1 MEMRL
6 ISKTACFILFLLLTV
21 LLNVKGRS
29 LAHSSVESLVSDGIN
44 NVQENQSSILLLK
57 GMDSSS
63 EEKCEQLYGFL
74 PCSSNI
80 FGHLFLIAVY
90 EYMLFHG
97 EGYLASGGKK
107 IFRILGPGVFGAS
120 AFQVLGALPE
130 SLILLA
136 SGLLNTREAAQESV
150 STGVGLLAGTSILL
164 LTILWG
170 TCVIVGS
177 IQSSSSISE
186 PTISNTSRSR
196 LLSWFTEFGVTTDL
210 ATSYTARIMGL
221 SVIPFLILQIPKVFN
236 SNSGEH
242 LTILISLVVSVA
254 SLLIYFFYQI
264 FEPWI
269 QKRRLE
275 YVKYNEGLL
284 RILQLLQEHAL
295 GIILTGDGAPN
306 INAIQRLFEEIDKDG
321 DDCISPSEVRNL
333 LLNIKSTE
341 MNINKDSASEELI
354 KVLDLND
361 DKKITKEEFVHTF
374 TKWLEE
380 TKYAMEKRY
389 FTMNSLKMIDQVF
402 HPFIESRR
410 KEREM
415 KRNLMSEIVS
425 HLQNVAL
432 GNLIKEDGTPDSPTI
447 RRLFEEID
455 RDADNCISK
464 DELKELMK
472 KIEIGKIS
480 WDVDEAAEKIM
491 QALDTSGD
499 QMIDEKEF
507 AEGIVRWLINTSGNV
522 TPVSTRSQDDNNRR
536 TPWEEVDKL
545 LKDEKTNAVDKSSWA
560 WFKAIMSMVLGAAI
574 LSVLAEP
581 LTQSVQNFS
590 EDAGIPSFFVSFV
603 LAPLATNARAATS
616 AITTA
621 CRKKSITTSLTFS
634 EIYGG
639 VFMNNVL
646 GCSVLLFL
654 VYARGLTWEFSAEV
668 LVVLITCAI
677 MCLAVSF
684 RSDFPLWTSVM
695 AFLLYPFSLFLVY
708 VFKDVLHHV

>member
-6 ISKTACFILFLLLTV
+6 ISRTVCFILFLLLTV

-29 LAHSSVESLVSDGIN
+29 LAHSSVELLVSDGIN

-97 EGYLASGGKK
+97 ECYLASGGEK

-136 SGLLNTREAAQESV
+136 SGLLNTREVAQESV

-164 LTILWG
+164 LTLLWG
-170 TCVIVGS
+170 TCVIAGS
-177 IQSSSSISE
+177 IQSSK
-186 PTISNTSRSR
+186 PTIYNTSSSR
-196 LLSWFTEFGVTTDL
+196 LLSWLTEFGVTTDL
-210 ATSYTARIMGL
+210 ETSYTARIMGL
-221 SVIPFLILQIPKVFN
+221 SVIPFLILQVPKIFN

-242 LTILISLVVSVA
+242 LTILTSLVVSVV

-275 YVKYNEGLL
+275 YVKYDEALL
-284 RILQLLQEHAL
+284 RILQLVQERAL
-295 GIILTGDGAPN
+295 GRILTGEGAPN

-321 DDCISPSEVRNL
+321 DDYISPSEVRQL
-333 LLNIKSTE
+333 LLDIKSTG

-361 DKKITKEEFVHTF
+361 DKKITKEEFVYTF

-380 TKYAMEKRY
+380 TKYAMDRRY
-389 FTMNSLKMIDQVF
+389 FTINSLKRFYQVF
-402 HPFIESRR
+402 HPFVESTR
-410 KEREM
+410 EHEM
-415 KRNLMSEIVS
+415 KRNLITEIVS
-425 HLQNVAL
+425 HLQSVAL
-432 GNLIKEDGTPDSPTI
+432 GNLIKEDGTPDLLAI

-455 RDADNCISK
+455 RDEDNCISK

-491 QALDTSGD
+491 EALDTSGD

-507 AEGIVRWLINTSGNV
+507 TEGIVRWPINTSENV
-522 TPVSTRSQDDNNRR
+522 TPVSTRSQDDNNRG
-536 TPWEEVDKL
+536 TWEEVDKL

-603 LAPLATNARAATS
+603 LVPLATNARAATT

-654 VYARGLTWEFSAEV
+654 IYVRGLTWEFSAEV

-684 RSDFPLWTSVM
+684 RSDFPLWTSFM
-695 AFLLYPFSLFLVY
+695 AFLLYPFSLLLVY
-708 VFKDVLHHV
+708 VFNDVLDYV

>member
-6 ISKTACFILFLLLTV
+6 ISRTVCFILFLLLTV

-29 LAHSSVESLVSDGIN
+29 LAHSSVELLVSDGIN
-44 NVQENQSSILLLK
+44 NVQENQSSILALK

-97 EGYLASGGKK
+97 EGYLASGGEK

-136 SGLLNTREAAQESV
+136 SGLLNTREVAQESV

-164 LTILWG
+164 LTLLWG
-170 TCVIVGS
+170 TCVIAGS
-177 IQSSSSISE
+177 IQSSK
-186 PTISNTSRSR
+186 PTISNTSSSR
-196 LLSWFTEFGVTTDL
+196 LLSWLTEFGVTTDL
-210 ATSYTARIMGL
+210 ETSYTSRIMGL
-221 SVIPFLILQIPKVFN
+221 SVIPFLILQVPKIFN

-242 LTILISLVVSVA
+242 LTILTSLVVSVV

-275 YVKYNEGLL
+275 YVKYDEALL
-284 RILQLLQEHAL
+284 RILQLVQERAL
-295 GIILTGDGAPN
+295 GRILTGEGAPN

-321 DDCISPSEVRNL
+321 DDYISPSEVRQL
-333 LLNIKSTE
+333 LLDIKSTG

-361 DKKITKEEFVHTF
+361 DKKITKEEFVYTF

-380 TKYAMEKRY
+380 TKYAMDRRY
-389 FTMNSLKMIDQVF
+389 FTINSLKRFYQVF
-402 HPFIESRR
+402 HPFVESTR
-410 KEREM
+410 EHEM
-415 KRNLMSEIVS
+415 KRNLITEIVS
-425 HLQNVAL
+425 HLQSVAL
-432 GNLIKEDGTPDSPTI
+432 GNLIKEDGTPDLLAI

-455 RDADNCISK
+455 RDEDNCISK

-491 QALDTSGD
+491 EALDTSGD

-507 AEGIVRWLINTSGNV
+507 TEGIVRWPINTSENV
-522 TPVSTRSQDDNNRR
+522 TPVSTRSQDDNNRG
-536 TPWEEVDKL
+536 TWEEVDKL

-603 LAPLATNARAATS
+603 LVPLATNARAATT

-654 VYARGLTWEFSAEV
+654 IYVRGLTWEFSAEV

-684 RSDFPLWTSVM
+684 RSDFPLWTSFM
-695 AFLLYPFSLFLVY
+695 AFLLYPFSLLLVY
-708 VFKDVLHHV
+708 VFNDVLDYV

>member
-6 ISKTACFILFLLLTV
+6 ISKTVRFILFLLLTV

-29 LAHSSVESLVSDGIN
+29 LAHSSVELLVSDGIN
-44 NVQENQSSILLLK
+44 NVQENQSSILPLK

-63 EEKCEQLYGFL
+63 GEKCEHLYGFL

-97 EGYLASGGKK
+97 ECYLASGGEK
-107 IFRILGPGVFGAS
+107 IFRILGPGVFGAC

-136 SGLLNTREAAQESV
+136 SGLLNTTEVAQEYV

-164 LTILWG
+164 LTLLWG
-170 TCVIVGS
+170 TCVIAGS
-177 IQSSSSISE
+177 IQSSK
-186 PTISNTSRSR
+186 PTISNTSSSR
-196 LLSWFTEFGVTTDL
+196 LLSWLTEFGVTTDL
-210 ATSYTARIMGL
+210 ETSYTARIMGL
-221 SVIPFLILQIPKVFN
+221 SVIPFLILQVPKIFS
-236 SNSGEH
+236 SNSGEY
-242 LTILISLVVSVA
+242 LTILSSLVVSVV

-264 FEPWI
+264 FKPWI

-275 YVKYNEGLL
+275 YVKYDEALL
-284 RILQLLQEHAL
+284 IILQLVQERAL
-295 GIILTGDGAPN
+295 GRILTAEGAPN

-321 DDCISPSEVRNL
+321 DDYISPSEVRQL
-333 LLNIKSTE
+333 LLDIKSTG

-380 TKYAMEKRY
+380 TKYAMDKRY
-389 FTMNSLKMIDQVF
+389 FTMNSLKRIYQVF
-402 HPFIESRR
+402 HPFVESER
-410 KEREM
+410 KEHEM
-415 KRNLMSEIVS
+415 KRNLISEIVS
-425 HLQNVAL
+425 HLQSDAL
-432 GNLIKEDGTPDSPTI
+432 GNLIKEDGTPDLLTI
-447 RRLFEEID
+447 RRLFDGID
-455 RDADNCISK
+455 RDEDNCISK

-480 WDVDEAAEKIM
+480 WDVDEAAEKIVE
-491 QALDTSGD
+491 ALDTSGD

-507 AEGIVRWLINTSGNV
+507 AEGIVRWSINTSENV
-522 TPVSTRSQDDNNRR
+522 TPVSTRSQDDNNRG
-536 TPWEEVDKL
+536 TWEEVDKL
-545 LKDEKTNAVDKSSWA
+545 LEDEKTNAVDKSSWA

-590 EDAGIPSFFVSFV
+590 EDAGIPSFFVAFV
-603 LAPLATNARAATS
+603 LVPLATNARAATS

-621 CRKKSITTSLTFS
+621 SRKKSITTSLTFS

-646 GCSVLLFL
+646 GCSVLLSL
-654 VYARGLTWEFSAEV
+654 IYARGLTWEFSAEV

-684 RSDFPLWTSVM
+684 RSDFPLWTSFM

-708 VFKDVLHHV
+708 VFNDVLDYV

>member
-6 ISKTACFILFLLLTV
+6 ISKTVCFILFLLLTV
-21 LLNVKGRS
+21 RINVKGRS
-29 LAHSSVESLVSDGIN
+29 LAHSSVELLVSDGIN
-44 NVQENQSSILLLK
+44 DVQENQSSILLLK

-97 EGYLASGGKK
+97 EGYLASGGEK

-136 SGLLNTREAAQESV
+136 SGLLNTREVAQEYV

-164 LTILWG
+164 LTMLWG
-170 TCVIVGS
+170 TCVIAGS
-177 IQSSSSISE
+177 VQSSK
-186 PTISNTSRSR
+186 PTISNTSSSR

-210 ATSYTARIMGL
+210 ETSYTARIMGL
-221 SVIPFLILQIPKVFN
+221 SVLPFLILQIPKIFN
-236 SNSGEH
+236 SNSGEY

-275 YVKYNEGLL
+275 YVKYDEALL
-284 RILQLLQEHAL
+284 RILQLVQERAL
-295 GIILTGDGAPN
+295 GSILTGEGAPN
-306 INAIQRLFEEIDKDG
+306 INAIQRLFEEIDEDG
-321 DDCISPSEVRNL
+321 DDCISPSEVRKL
-333 LLNIKSTE
+333 LLDIKSTG
-341 MNINKDSASEELI
+341 MNIDKDNASEELI

-389 FTMNSLKMIDQVF
+389 FTINSLKRTYQVF
-402 HPFIESRR
+402 HPFVESKR

-425 HLQNVAL
+425 HLQSVAL

-491 QALDTSGD
+491 EALDTSGD

-507 AEGIVRWLINTSGNV
+507 AEGIVSWLINTSENV
-522 TPVSTRSQDDNNRR
+522 TPVSTRSQDDNNR
-536 TPWEEVDKL
+536 
-545 LKDEKTNAVDKSSWA
+545 
-560 WFKAIMSMVLGAAI
+560 
-574 LSVLAEP
+574 
-581 LTQSVQNFS
+581 
-590 EDAGIPSFFVSFV
+590 
-603 LAPLATNARAATS
+603 
-616 AITTA
+616 
-621 CRKKSITTSLTFS
+621 
-634 EIYGG
+634 IYGG

-677 MCLAVSF
+677 MSLVVSF
-684 RSDFPLWTSVM
+684 HSDFPLWTSFM
-695 AFLLYPFSLFLVY
+695 AFLLYPFSLLLAY
-708 VFKDVLHHV
+708 VFNDVLDYV

>member
-1 MEMRL
+1 
-6 ISKTACFILFLLLTV
+6 
-21 LLNVKGRS
+21 
-29 LAHSSVESLVSDGIN
+29 
-44 NVQENQSSILLLK
+44 
-57 GMDSSS
+57 
-63 EEKCEQLYGFL
+63 
-74 PCSSNI
+74 
-80 FGHLFLIAVY
+80 
-90 EYMLFHG
+90 
-97 EGYLASGGKK
+97 
-107 IFRILGPGVFGAS
+107 
-120 AFQVLGALPE
+120 
-130 SLILLA
+130 
-136 SGLLNTREAAQESV
+136 
-150 STGVGLLAGTSILL
+150 
-164 LTILWG
+164 
-170 TCVIVGS
+170 
-177 IQSSSSISE
+177 
-186 PTISNTSRSR
+186 
-196 LLSWFTEFGVTTDL
+196 
-210 ATSYTARIMGL
+210 MGL
-221 SVIPFLILQIPKVFN
+221 V
-236 SNSGEH
+236 E
-242 LTILISLVVSVA
+242 
-254 SLLIYFFYQI
+254 I

-275 YVKYNEGLL
+275 YVKCNEGLL
-284 RILQLLQEHAL
+284 RILQLVQERAL

-306 INAIQRLFEEIDKDG
+306 INAIQRLFEEIDEDG
-321 DDCISPSEVRNL
+321 DDCISPSEVRKL
-333 LLNIKSTE
+333 LLDIKSTG

-389 FTMNSLKMIDQVF
+389 FTINSLKRIDQVF
-402 HPFIESRR
+402 HPFVESKR

-425 HLQNVAL
+425 HLQSVAL

-447 RRLFEEID
+447 RRLFEDID
-455 RDADNCISK
+455 RDEDNCISK

-480 WDVDEAAEKIM
+480 WDVDEAAEKIIE
-491 QALDTSGD
+491 ALDTSGD

-507 AEGIVRWLINTSGNV
+507 AEGIVRWSINPPENV

-668 LVVLITCAI
+668 LVVLITCAT
-677 MCLAVSF
+677 MSLAVSF
-684 RSDFPLWTSVM
+684 RSDFPLWTSFM

-708 VFKDVLHHV
+708 VFNNVLDHV

>member
-6 ISKTACFILFLLLTV
+6 ISKTVCFILFLLLTV
-21 LLNVKGRS
+21 RINVKGRS
-29 LAHSSVESLVSDGIN
+29 LAHSSVELLVSDGIN
-44 NVQENQSSILLLK
+44 DVQENQSSILLLK

-97 EGYLASGGKK
+97 EGYLASGGEK

-136 SGLLNTREAAQESV
+136 SGLLNTREVAQEYV

-164 LTILWG
+164 LTMLWG

-177 IQSSSSISE
+177 VQSSK
-186 PTISNTSRSR
+186 PTISNTSSSR

-210 ATSYTARIMGL
+210 ETSYTARIMGL
-221 SVIPFLILQIPKVFN
+221 SVLPFLILQIPKIFN
-236 SNSGEH
+236 SNSGEY

-275 YVKYNEGLL
+275 YVKYDEALL
-284 RILQLLQEHAL
+284 RILQLVQERAL
-295 GIILTGDGAPN
+295 GSILTGEGAPN
-306 INAIQRLFEEIDKDG
+306 INAIQRLFEEIDEDG
-321 DDCISPSEVRNL
+321 DDCISPSEVRKL
-333 LLNIKSTE
+333 LLDIKSTG
-341 MNINKDSASEELI
+341 MNIDKDNASEELI

-374 TKWLEE
+374 TKWLAE

-389 FTMNSLKMIDQVF
+389 FTINSLKRTYQVF
-402 HPFIESRR
+402 HPFVESKR

-425 HLQNVAL
+425 HLQSVAL

-491 QALDTSGD
+491 EALDTSGD

-507 AEGIVRWLINTSGNV
+507 AEGIVSWLINTSENV

-536 TPWEEVDKL
+536 TWEEVDKL

-560 WFKAIMSMVLGAAI
+560 WFKAIMSMVLGVAI

-581 LTQSVQNFS
+581 LIHSVQNFS

-603 LAPLATNARAATS
+603 LVPLATNARAATS

-677 MCLAVSF
+677 MSLVVSF
-684 RSDFPLWTSVM
+684 HSDFPLWTSFM
-695 AFLLYPFSLFLVY
+695 AFLLYPFSLFLAY
-708 VFKDVLHHV
+708 VFNDVLDYV

>member
-284 RILQLLQEHAL
+284 RILQLLQERAL

-432 GNLIKEDGTPDSPTI
+432 GNLIKEDGTPDSPAI

>member
-1 MEMRL
+1 
-6 ISKTACFILFLLLTV
+6 
-21 LLNVKGRS
+21 
-29 LAHSSVESLVSDGIN
+29 
-44 NVQENQSSILLLK
+44 
-57 GMDSSS
+57 
-63 EEKCEQLYGFL
+63 
-74 PCSSNI
+74 
-80 FGHLFLIAVY
+80 
-90 EYMLFHG
+90 MLFHG
-97 EGYLASGGKK
+97 EGYLASGGEK

-136 SGLLNTREAAQESV
+136 SGLLNTREVAQEYV

-164 LTILWG
+164 LTMLWG

-177 IQSSSSISE
+177 VQSSK
-186 PTISNTSRSR
+186 PTISNTSSSR
-196 LLSWFTEFGVTTDL
+196 LLSWFTEFRVTTDL
-210 ATSYTARIMGL
+210 QTSYTARIMGL

-236 SNSGEH
+236 SNSGEY
-242 LTILISLVVSVA
+242 LTVLISLVVSVA

-275 YVKYNEGLL
+275 YVKCNEGLL
-284 RILQLLQEHAL
+284 RILQLVQERAL

-306 INAIQRLFEEIDKDG
+306 INAIQRLFEEIDEDG
-321 DDCISPSEVRNL
+321 DDCISPSEVRKL
-333 LLNIKSTE
+333 LLDIKSTG

-389 FTMNSLKMIDQVF
+389 FTINSLKRIDQVF
-402 HPFIESRR
+402 HPFVESKR

-425 HLQNVAL
+425 HLQSVAL
-432 GNLIKEDGTPDSPTI
+432 GNLIKEDGTPDLLAI
-447 RRLFEEID
+447 RRLFEDID
-455 RDADNCISK
+455 RDEDNCISK

-480 WDVDEAAEKIM
+480 WDVDEAAEKIIE
-491 QALDTSGD
+491 ALDTSGD

-507 AEGIVRWLINTSGNV
+507 AEGIVRWSINPPENV

-560 WFKAIMSMVLGAAI
+560 WFKAIMSMVLGVAI

-677 MCLAVSF
+677 MSLAVSF
-684 RSDFPLWTSVM
+684 RSDFPLWTSFM

-708 VFKDVLHHV
+708 VFNDVLDHV

>member
-6 ISKTACFILFLLLTV
+6 ISKTVCFILFLLLTV
-21 LLNVKGRS
+21 RINVKGRS
-29 LAHSSVESLVSDGIN
+29 LAHSSVELLVSDGIN
-44 NVQENQSSILLLK
+44 DVQENQSSILLLK

-97 EGYLASGGKK
+97 EGYLASGGEK

-136 SGLLNTREAAQESV
+136 SGLLNTREVAQEYV

-164 LTILWG
+164 LTMLWG

-177 IQSSSSISE
+177 VQSSK
-186 PTISNTSRSR
+186 PTISNTSSSR

-210 ATSYTARIMGL
+210 ETSYTARIM
-221 SVIPFLILQIPKVFN
+221 
-236 SNSGEH
+236 
-242 LTILISLVVSVA
+242 VA

-275 YVKYNEGLL
+275 YVKCNEGLL
-284 RILQLLQEHAL
+284 RILQLVQERAL

-306 INAIQRLFEEIDKDG
+306 INAIQRLFEEIDEDG
-321 DDCISPSEVRNL
+321 DDCISPSEVRKL
-333 LLNIKSTE
+333 LLDIKSTG

-389 FTMNSLKMIDQVF
+389 FTINSLKRIDQVF
-402 HPFIESRR
+402 HPFVESKR

-425 HLQNVAL
+425 HLQSVAL
-432 GNLIKEDGTPDSPTI
+432 GNLIKEDGTPDLLAI

-455 RDADNCISK
+455 RDEDNCISK

-480 WDVDEAAEKIM
+480 WDVDEAAEKIIE
-491 QALDTSGD
+491 ALDTSGD

-507 AEGIVRWLINTSGNV
+507 AEGIVRWSINPPENV

-560 WFKAIMSMVLGAAI
+560 WFKAIMSMVLGVAI

-677 MCLAVSF
+677 MSLAVSF
-684 RSDFPLWTSVM
+684 RSDFPLWTSFM

-708 VFKDVLHHV
+708 VFNDVLDHV

>member
-6 ISKTACFILFLLLTV
+6 ISKTVCFILFLLLTV
-21 LLNVKGRS
+21 RINVKGRS
-29 LAHSSVESLVSDGIN
+29 LAHSSVELLVSDGIN
-44 NVQENQSSILLLK
+44 DVQENQSSILLLK

-97 EGYLASGGKK
+97 EGYLASGGEK

-136 SGLLNTREAAQESV
+136 SGLLNTREVAQEYV

-164 LTILWG
+164 LTMLWG
-170 TCVIVGS
+170 TCVIAGS
-177 IQSSSSISE
+177 VQSSK
-186 PTISNTSRSR
+186 PTISNTSSSR

-210 ATSYTARIMGL
+210 ETSYTARIMGL
-221 SVIPFLILQIPKVFN
+221 SVLPFLILQIPKIFN
-236 SNSGEH
+236 SNSGEY

-275 YVKYNEGLL
+275 YVKYDEALL
-284 RILQLLQEHAL
+284 RILQLVQERAL
-295 GIILTGDGAPN
+295 GSILTGEGAPN
-306 INAIQRLFEEIDKDG
+306 INAIQRLFEEIDEDG
-321 DDCISPSEVRNL
+321 DDCISPSEVRKL
-333 LLNIKSTE
+333 LLDIKSTG
-341 MNINKDSASEELI
+341 MNIDKDNASEELI

-389 FTMNSLKMIDQVF
+389 FTINSLKRTYQVF
-402 HPFIESRR
+402 HPFVESKR

-425 HLQNVAL
+425 HLQSVAL

-491 QALDTSGD
+491 EALDTSGD

-507 AEGIVRWLINTSGNV
+507 AEGIVSWLINTSENV
-522 TPVSTRSQDDNNRR
+522 TPVSTRSQDDNNR
-536 TPWEEVDKL
+536 
-545 LKDEKTNAVDKSSWA
+545 
-560 WFKAIMSMVLGAAI
+560 
-574 LSVLAEP
+574 
-581 LTQSVQNFS
+581 NFS

-603 LAPLATNARAATS
+603 LVPLATNARAATS

-677 MCLAVSF
+677 MSLVVSF
-684 RSDFPLWTSVM
+684 HSDFPLWTSFM
-695 AFLLYPFSLFLVY
+695 AFLLYPFSLLLAY
-708 VFKDVLHHV
+708 VFNDVLDYV

>member
-6 ISKTACFILFLLLTV
+6 ISKTVCFILFLLLTV
-21 LLNVKGRS
+21 RINVKGRS
-29 LAHSSVESLVSDGIN
+29 LAHSSVELLVSDGIN
-44 NVQENQSSILLLK
+44 DVQENQSSILLLK

-97 EGYLASGGKK
+97 EGYLASGGEK

-136 SGLLNTREAAQESV
+136 SGLLNTREVAQEYV

-164 LTILWG
+164 LTMLWG
-170 TCVIVGS
+170 TCVIAGS
-177 IQSSSSISE
+177 VQSSK
-186 PTISNTSRSR
+186 PTISNTSSSR

-210 ATSYTARIMGL
+210 ETSYTARIMGL
-221 SVIPFLILQIPKVFN
+221 SVLPFLILQIPKIFN
-236 SNSGEH
+236 SNSGEY

-275 YVKYNEGLL
+275 YVKYDEALL
-284 RILQLLQEHAL
+284 RILQLVQERAL
-295 GIILTGDGAPN
+295 GSILTGEGAPN
-306 INAIQRLFEEIDKDG
+306 INAIQRLFEEIDEDG
-321 DDCISPSEVRNL
+321 DDCISPSEVRKL
-333 LLNIKSTE
+333 LLDIKSTG
-341 MNINKDSASEELI
+341 MNIDKDNASEELI

-389 FTMNSLKMIDQVF
+389 FTINSLKRTYQVF
-402 HPFIESRR
+402 HPFVESKR

-425 HLQNVAL
+425 HLQSVAL

-491 QALDTSGD
+491 EALDTSGD

-507 AEGIVRWLINTSGNV
+507 AEGIVSWLINTSENV
-522 TPVSTRSQDDNNRR
+522 TPVSSRSQDDNNR
-536 TPWEEVDKL
+536 VVIKL
-545 LKDEKTNAVDKSSWA
+545 
-560 WFKAIMSMVLGAAI
+560 
-574 LSVLAEP
+574 
-581 LTQSVQNFS
+581 
-590 EDAGIPSFFVSFV
+590 
-603 LAPLATNARAATS
+603 
-616 AITTA
+616 
-621 CRKKSITTSLTFS
+621 
-634 EIYGG
+634 
-639 VFMNNVL
+639 
-646 GCSVLLFL
+646 
-654 VYARGLTWEFSAEV
+654 
-668 LVVLITCAI
+668 
-677 MCLAVSF
+677 
-684 RSDFPLWTSVM
+684 
-695 AFLLYPFSLFLVY
+695 
-708 VFKDVLHHV
+708 

>member
-6 ISKTACFILFLLLTV
+6 ISKTVCFILFLLLTV
-21 LLNVKGRS
+21 RINVKGRS
-29 LAHSSVESLVSDGIN
+29 LAHSSVELLVSDGIN
-44 NVQENQSSILLLK
+44 DVQENQSSILLLK

-97 EGYLASGGKK
+97 EGYLASGGEK

-130 SLILLA
+130 SLILL
-136 SGLLNTREAAQESV
+136 
-150 STGVGLLAGTSILL
+150 GVGLLAGTSILL
-164 LTILWG
+164 LTMLWG
-170 TCVIVGS
+170 TCVIAGS
-177 IQSSSSISE
+177 VQSSK
-186 PTISNTSRSR
+186 PTISNTSSSR

-210 ATSYTARIMGL
+210 ETSYTARIMGL
-221 SVIPFLILQIPKVFN
+221 SVLPFLILQIPKIFN
-236 SNSGEH
+236 SNSGEY

-275 YVKYNEGLL
+275 YVKYDEALL
-284 RILQLLQEHAL
+284 RILQLVQERAL
-295 GIILTGDGAPN
+295 GSILTGEGAPN
-306 INAIQRLFEEIDKDG
+306 INAIQRLFEEIDEDG
-321 DDCISPSEVRNL
+321 DDCISPSEVRKL
-333 LLNIKSTE
+333 LLDIKSTG
-341 MNINKDSASEELI
+341 MNIDKDNASEELI

-389 FTMNSLKMIDQVF
+389 FTINSLKRTYQVF
-402 HPFIESRR
+402 HPFVESKR

-425 HLQNVAL
+425 HLQSVAL

-491 QALDTSGD
+491 EALDTSGD

-507 AEGIVRWLINTSGNV
+507 AEGIVSWLINTSENV
-522 TPVSTRSQDDNNRR
+522 TPVSSRSQDDNNRR
-536 TPWEEVDKL
+536 TWEEVDKL

-560 WFKAIMSMVLGAAI
+560 WFKAIMSMVLGVAI

-581 LTQSVQNFS
+581 LIHSVQNFS

-603 LAPLATNARAATS
+603 LVPLATNARAATS

-677 MCLAVSF
+677 MSLVVSF
-684 RSDFPLWTSVM
+684 HSDFPLWTSFM
-695 AFLLYPFSLFLVY
+695 AFLLYPFSLLLAY
-708 VFKDVLHHV
+708 VFNDVLDYV

>member
-6 ISKTACFILFLLLTV
+6 ISKTVCFILFLLLTV
-21 LLNVKGRS
+21 RINVKGRS
-29 LAHSSVESLVSDGIN
+29 LAHSSVELLVSDGIN
-44 NVQENQSSILLLK
+44 DVQENQSSILLLK

-97 EGYLASGGKK
+97 EGYLASGGEK

-136 SGLLNTREAAQESV
+136 SGLLNTREVAQEYV

-164 LTILWG
+164 LTMLWG
-170 TCVIVGS
+170 TCVIAGS
-177 IQSSSSISE
+177 VQSSK
-186 PTISNTSRSR
+186 PTISNTSSSR

-210 ATSYTARIMGL
+210 ETSYTARIMGL
-221 SVIPFLILQIPKVFN
+221 SVLPFLILQIPKIFN
-236 SNSGEH
+236 SNSGEY

-275 YVKYNEGLL
+275 YVKYDEALL
-284 RILQLLQEHAL
+284 RILQLVQERAL
-295 GIILTGDGAPN
+295 GSILTGEGAPN
-306 INAIQRLFEEIDKDG
+306 INAIQRLFEEIDEDG
-321 DDCISPSEVRNL
+321 DDCISPSEVRKL
-333 LLNIKSTE
+333 LLDIKSTG
-341 MNINKDSASEELI
+341 MNIDKDNASEELI

-389 FTMNSLKMIDQVF
+389 FTINSLKRTYQVF
-402 HPFIESRR
+402 HPFVESKR

-425 HLQNVAL
+425 HLQSVAL

-491 QALDTSGD
+491 EALDTSGD

-507 AEGIVRWLINTSGNV
+507 AEGIVSWLINTSENV
-522 TPVSTRSQDDNNRR
+522 TPVSSRSQDDNNRR
-536 TPWEEVDKL
+536 TWEEVDKL

-560 WFKAIMSMVLGAAI
+560 WFKAIMSMVLGVAI

-581 LTQSVQNFS
+581 LIHSVQNFS

-603 LAPLATNARAATS
+603 LVPLATNARAATS

-677 MCLAVSF
+677 MSLVVSF
-684 RSDFPLWTSVM
+684 HSDFPLWTSFM
-695 AFLLYPFSLFLVY
+695 AFLLYPFSLLLAY
-708 VFKDVLHHV
+708 VFNDVLDYV

>member
-6 ISKTACFILFLLLTV
+6 ISKTVRFILFLLLTV

-29 LAHSSVESLVSDGIN
+29 LAHSSVELLVSDGIN

-63 EEKCEQLYGFL
+63 EEKCEHLYGFL

-97 EGYLASGGKK
+97 ECYLASGGEK
-107 IFRILGPGVFGAS
+107 IFRILGPGVFGAC

-136 SGLLNTREAAQESV
+136 SGLLNTREVAQEYV

-164 LTILWG
+164 LTLLWG
-170 TCVIVGS
+170 TCVIAGS
-177 IQSSSSISE
+177 IQSSK
-186 PTISNTSRSR
+186 PTISNTSSSR
-196 LLSWFTEFGVTTDL
+196 LLSWLTEFGVTTDL
-210 ATSYTARIMGL
+210 ETSYTARIMGL
-221 SVIPFLILQIPKVFN
+221 SVIPFLILQVPKIFS
-236 SNSGEH
+236 SNSGEY
-242 LTILISLVVSVA
+242 LTILSSLVVSVV

-264 FEPWI
+264 FKPWI

-275 YVKYNEGLL
+275 YVKYDEALL
-284 RILQLLQEHAL
+284 IILQLVQERAL
-295 GIILTGDGAPN
+295 GRILTAEGAPN

-321 DDCISPSEVRNL
+321 DDYISPSEVRQL
-333 LLNIKSTE
+333 LLDIKSTG

-380 TKYAMEKRY
+380 TKYAMDKRY
-389 FTMNSLKMIDQVF
+389 ITMNSLKRIYQVF
-402 HPFIESRR
+402 HPFVESER
-410 KEREM
+410 KEHEM
-415 KRNLMSEIVS
+415 KRNLISEIV
-425 HLQNVAL
+425 N
-432 GNLIKEDGTPDSPTI
+432 
-447 RRLFEEID
+447 
-455 RDADNCISK
+455 NCISK

-480 WDVDEAAEKIM
+480 WDVDEAAEKIVE
-491 QALDTSGD
+491 ALDTSGD

-507 AEGIVRWLINTSGNV
+507 AEGIVRWSINTSENV
-522 TPVSTRSQDDNNRR
+522 TPVSTRSQDDNDRG
-536 TPWEEVDKL
+536 TWEEVDKL
-545 LKDEKTNAVDKSSWA
+545 LEDEKTNAVDKSSWA

-590 EDAGIPSFFVSFV
+590 EDAGIPSFFVAFV
-603 LAPLATNARAATS
+603 LVPLATNARAATS

-621 CRKKSITTSLTFS
+621 SRKKSITTSLTFS

-639 VFMNNVL
+639 VFMNNVI
-646 GCSVLLFL
+646 GCSVLLSL
-654 VYARGLTWEFSAEV
+654 IYARGLTWEFSAEV

-684 RSDFPLWTSVM
+684 RSDFPLWTSFL

-708 VFKDVLHHV
+708 VFKMFSIMFRSSP

>member
-6 ISKTACFILFLLLTV
+6 ISKTVCFILFLLLTV
-21 LLNVKGRS
+21 RINVKGRS
-29 LAHSSVESLVSDGIN
+29 LAHSSVELLVSDGIN
-44 NVQENQSSILLLK
+44 DVQENQSSILLLK

-97 EGYLASGGKK
+97 EGYLASGGEK

-136 SGLLNTREAAQESV
+136 SGLLNTREVAQEYV

-164 LTILWG
+164 LTMLWG

-177 IQSSSSISE
+177 VQSSK
-186 PTISNTSRSR
+186 PTISNTSSSR
-196 LLSWFTEFGVTTDL
+196 LLSWFTEFRVTTDL
-210 ATSYTARIMGL
+210 QTSYTARIMGL

-236 SNSGEH
+236 SNSGEY
-242 LTILISLVVSVA
+242 LTVLISLVVSVA

-275 YVKYNEGLL
+275 YVKCNEGLL
-284 RILQLLQEHAL
+284 RILQLVQERAL

-306 INAIQRLFEEIDKDG
+306 INAIQRLFEEIDEDG
-321 DDCISPSEVRNL
+321 DDCISPSEVRKL
-333 LLNIKSTE
+333 LLEIKSTG

-389 FTMNSLKMIDQVF
+389 FTINSLKRIDQVF
-402 HPFIESRR
+402 HPFVESKR

-425 HLQNVAL
+425 HLQSVAL
-432 GNLIKEDGTPDSPTI
+432 GNLIKEDGTPDLLAI

-455 RDADNCISK
+455 RDEDNCISK

-480 WDVDEAAEKIM
+480 WDVDEAAEKIIE
-491 QALDTSGD
+491 ALDTSGD

-507 AEGIVRWLINTSGNV
+507 AEGIVRWSINPPENV

-560 WFKAIMSMVLGAAI
+560 WFKAIMSMVLGVAI

-677 MCLAVSF
+677 MSLAVSF
-684 RSDFPLWTSVM
+684 RSDFPLWTSFM

-708 VFKDVLHHV
+708 VFNDVLDHV

>member
-6 ISKTACFILFLLLTV
+6 ISKTVCFILLLLLTV
-21 LLNVKGRS
+21 RVNVKSRS
-29 LAHSSVESLVSDGIN
+29 LAHSSVELLVSDGIN
-44 NVQENQSSILLLK
+44 DVQENQSSILLLK
-57 GMDSSS
+57 GMDTSS

-97 EGYLASGGKK
+97 EGYLASGGEK

-130 SLILLA
+130 SLILL
-136 SGLLNTREAAQESV
+136 
-150 STGVGLLAGTSILL
+150 GVGLLAGTSILL
-164 LTILWG
+164 LTVLWG

-177 IQSSSSISE
+177 IQSSL
-186 PTISNTSRSR
+186 PTISNTSSSR
-196 LLSWFTEFGVTTDL
+196 LFSWLTGACVLSFIQFGVTTDL
-210 ATSYTARIMGL
+210 ETSYTARIMGL
-221 SVIPFLILQIPKVFN
+221 SVIPFLILQIPKIFN
-236 SNSGEH
+236 SSSGEY
-242 LTILISLVVSVA
+242 LTILISLVVSVV

-269 QKRRLE
+269 QKRRLQ
-275 YVKYNEGLL
+275 YVKYDEALL
-284 RILQLLQEHAL
+284 RILQLVQERAL
-295 GIILTGDGAPN
+295 GRILTVEGAPN
-306 INAIQRLFEEIDKDG
+306 INAIQRLFDEIDEDG
-321 DDCISPSEVRNL
+321 DDSISPSEVREL
-333 LLNIKSTE
+333 LLDIKSTG
-341 MNINKDSASEELI
+341 MNINKDNASEELI

-380 TKYAMEKRY
+380 TKYAMDKRY
-389 FTMNSLKMIDQVF
+389 FTINSLKRIYQVF
-402 HPFIESRR
+402 HPFVESKR
-410 KEREM
+410 KEHEM
-415 KRNLMSEIVS
+415 KRNLISEIVS
-425 HLQNVAL
+425 HLQSDAL
-432 GNLIKEDGTPDSPTI
+432 GNLIKEDGTPDFLTI

-455 RDADNCISK
+455 RDEDNCISK
-464 DELKELMK
+464 DELTELMK
-472 KIEIGKIS
+472 KIEIGKIC

-491 QALDTSGD
+491 EALDTSGD

-507 AEGIVRWLINTSGNV
+507 AEGIVRWLINTSENV
-522 TPVSTRSQDDNNRR
+522 TPGSTRSRDDNNRG
-536 TPWEEVDKL
+536 TWEEVDKL

-581 LTQSVQNFS
+581 LIHSVQNFS

-654 VYARGLTWEFSAEV
+654 IYARGLTWEFSAEV

-677 MCLAVSF
+677 MSLAGSF
-684 RSDFPLWTSVM
+684 RSDFPLWTSFM
-695 AFLLYPFSLFLVY
+695 AFLLYPFSLLLVY
-708 VFKDVLHHV
+708 VLNDVLDYV

>member
-284 RILQLLQEHAL
+284 RILQLLQERAL

-432 GNLIKEDGTPDSPTI
+432 GNLIKEDGTPDSPAI

-522 TPVSTRSQDDNNRR
+522 TPVSTRSQDDNNR
-536 TPWEEVDKL
+536 
-545 LKDEKTNAVDKSSWA
+545 
-560 WFKAIMSMVLGAAI
+560 
-574 LSVLAEP
+574 
-581 LTQSVQNFS
+581 
-590 EDAGIPSFFVSFV
+590 VSPF
-603 LAPLATNARAATS
+603 
-616 AITTA
+616 
-621 CRKKSITTSLTFS
+621 
-634 EIYGG
+634 
-639 VFMNNVL
+639 
-646 GCSVLLFL
+646 
-654 VYARGLTWEFSAEV
+654 
-668 LVVLITCAI
+668 
-677 MCLAVSF
+677 
-684 RSDFPLWTSVM
+684 
-695 AFLLYPFSLFLVY
+695 FLLGNIINISRIRDLLRKEMQY
-708 VFKDVLHHV
+708 

>member
-6 ISKTACFILFLLLTV
+6 ISKTVCFILFLLLTV
-21 LLNVKGRS
+21 RINVKGRS
-29 LAHSSVESLVSDGIN
+29 LAHSSVELLVSDGIN
-44 NVQENQSSILLLK
+44 DVQENQSSILLLK

-97 EGYLASGGKK
+97 EGYLASGGEK

-136 SGLLNTREAAQESV
+136 SGLLNTREVAQEYV

-164 LTILWG
+164 LTMLWG
-170 TCVIVGS
+170 TCVIAGS
-177 IQSSSSISE
+177 VQSSK
-186 PTISNTSRSR
+186 PTISNTSSSR

-210 ATSYTARIMGL
+210 ETSYTARIMGL
-221 SVIPFLILQIPKVFN
+221 SVLPFLILQIPKIFN
-236 SNSGEH
+236 SNSGEY

-275 YVKYNEGLL
+275 YVKYDEALL
-284 RILQLLQEHAL
+284 RILQLVQERAL
-295 GIILTGDGAPN
+295 GSILTGEGAPN
-306 INAIQRLFEEIDKDG
+306 INAIQRLFEEIDEDG
-321 DDCISPSEVRNL
+321 DDCISPSEVRKL
-333 LLNIKSTE
+333 LLDIKSTG
-341 MNINKDSASEELI
+341 MNIDKDNASEELI

-389 FTMNSLKMIDQVF
+389 FTINSLKRTYQVF
-402 HPFIESRR
+402 HPFVESKR

-425 HLQNVAL
+425 HLQSVAL

-491 QALDTSGD
+491 EALDTSGD

-507 AEGIVRWLINTSGNV
+507 AEGIVSWLINTSENV
-522 TPVSTRSQDDNNRR
+522 TPVSSRSQDDNNR
-536 TPWEEVDKL
+536 
-545 LKDEKTNAVDKSSWA
+545 
-560 WFKAIMSMVLGAAI
+560 
-574 LSVLAEP
+574 
-581 LTQSVQNFS
+581 
-590 EDAGIPSFFVSFV
+590 
-603 LAPLATNARAATS
+603 
-616 AITTA
+616 
-621 CRKKSITTSLTFS
+621 
-634 EIYGG
+634 IYGG

-677 MCLAVSF
+677 MSLVVSF
-684 RSDFPLWTSVM
+684 HSDFPLWTSFM
-695 AFLLYPFSLFLVY
+695 AFLLYPFSLLLAY
-708 VFKDVLHHV
+708 VFNDVLDYV

>member
-6 ISKTACFILFLLLTV
+6 ISKTVCFILFLLLTV
-21 LLNVKGRS
+21 RINVKGRS
-29 LAHSSVESLVSDGIN
+29 LAHSSVELLVSDGIN
-44 NVQENQSSILLLK
+44 DVQENQSSILLLK

-97 EGYLASGGKK
+97 EGYLASGGEK

-136 SGLLNTREAAQESV
+136 SGLLNTREVAQEYV

-164 LTILWG
+164 LTMLWG
-170 TCVIVGS
+170 TCVIAGS
-177 IQSSSSISE
+177 VQSSK
-186 PTISNTSRSR
+186 PTISNTSSSR

-210 ATSYTARIMGL
+210 ETSYTARIMGL
-221 SVIPFLILQIPKVFN
+221 SVLPFLILQIPKIFN
-236 SNSGEH
+236 SNSGEY

-275 YVKYNEGLL
+275 YVKYDEALL
-284 RILQLLQEHAL
+284 RILQLVQERAL
-295 GIILTGDGAPN
+295 GSILTGEGAPN
-306 INAIQRLFEEIDKDG
+306 INAIQRLFEEIDEDG
-321 DDCISPSEVRNL
+321 DDCISPSEVRKL
-333 LLNIKSTE
+333 LLDIKSTG
-341 MNINKDSASEELI
+341 MNIDKDNASEELI

-389 FTMNSLKMIDQVF
+389 FTINSLKRTYQVF
-402 HPFIESRR
+402 HPFVESKR

-425 HLQNVAL
+425 HLQSVAL

-491 QALDTSGD
+491 EALDTSGD

-507 AEGIVRWLINTSGNV
+507 AEGIVSWLINTSENV

-536 TPWEEVDKL
+536 TWEEVDKL

-560 WFKAIMSMVLGAAI
+560 WFKAIMSMVLGVAI

-581 LTQSVQNFS
+581 LIHSVQNFS

-603 LAPLATNARAATS
+603 LVPLATNARAATS

-677 MCLAVSF
+677 MSLVVSF
-684 RSDFPLWTSVM
+684 HSDFPLWTSFM
-695 AFLLYPFSLFLVY
+695 AFLLYPFSLLLAY
-708 VFKDVLHHV
+708 VFNDVLDYV

>member
-6 ISKTACFILFLLLTV
+6 ISKTVCFILFLLLTV

-29 LAHSSVESLVSDGIN
+29 LAHSSVELLVSDGIN
-44 NVQENQSSILLLK
+44 NVQENQSSILPLK

-97 EGYLASGGKK
+97 EGYLASGGEK

-136 SGLLNTREAAQESV
+136 SGLLNTREVAQESV

-164 LTILWG
+164 LTLLWG
-170 TCVIVGS
+170 TCVIAGS
-177 IQSSSSISE
+177 IQSSK
-186 PTISNTSRSR
+186 PTISNTSSSR
-196 LLSWFTEFGVTTDL
+196 LLSWLTEFGVTTDL
-210 ATSYTARIMGL
+210 ETSYTARIMGL
-221 SVIPFLILQIPKVFN
+221 SVIPFLILQVPKIFN

-242 LTILISLVVSVA
+242 LTILTSLVVSVV

-275 YVKYNEGLL
+275 YVKYDEALL
-284 RILQLLQEHAL
+284 RILQLVQERAL
-295 GIILTGDGAPN
+295 GRILTGEGAPN

-321 DDCISPSEVRNL
+321 DDYISPSEVRQL
-333 LLNIKSTE
+333 LLDIKSTG

-361 DKKITKEEFVHTF
+361 DKKITKEEFVYTF

-380 TKYAMEKRY
+380 TKYAMDRRY
-389 FTMNSLKMIDQVF
+389 FTINSLKRFYQVF
-402 HPFIESRR
+402 HPFVESTR
-410 KEREM
+410 EHEM
-415 KRNLMSEIVS
+415 KRNLITEIVS
-425 HLQNVAL
+425 HLQ
-432 GNLIKEDGTPDSPTI
+432 K
-447 RRLFEEID
+447 ID
-455 RDADNCISK
+455 LDEDNCISK

-491 QALDTSGD
+491 EALDTSGD

-507 AEGIVRWLINTSGNV
+507 AEGIVRWLINTSENV
-522 TPVSTRSQDDNNRR
+522 TPVSTRSQDDNNRG
-536 TPWEEVDKL
+536 TWEEVDKL

-603 LAPLATNARAATS
+603 LVPLATNARAATA

-634 EIYGG
+634 E
-639 VFMNNVL
+639 
-646 GCSVLLFL
+646 C
-654 VYARGLTWEFSAEV
+654 
-668 LVVLITCAI
+668 
-677 MCLAVSF
+677 
-684 RSDFPLWTSVM
+684 
-695 AFLLYPFSLFLVY
+695 
-708 VFKDVLHHV
+708 HHYQ

>member
-6 ISKTACFILFLLLTV
+6 ISKTVCFILFLLLTV
-21 LLNVKGRS
+21 RINVKGRS
-29 LAHSSVESLVSDGIN
+29 LAHSSVELLVSDGIN

-57 GMDSSS
+57 GMDSCS

-97 EGYLASGGKK
+97 EGYLASGGEK

-136 SGLLNTREAAQESV
+136 SGLLNTREVAQEYV

-164 LTILWG
+164 LTMLWG

-177 IQSSSSISE
+177 VKSSK
-186 PTISNTSRSR
+186 PTISNTSSSR
-196 LLSWFTEFGVTTDL
+196 LLSWLTEFGVTTDL
-210 ATSYTARIMGL
+210 ETNYTARIMGL
-221 SVIPFLILQIPKVFN
+221 SVIPFLILQISKVFN
-236 SNSGEH
+236 SNSGEY
-242 LTILISLVVSVA
+242 LTVLISLVVSVA

-275 YVKYNEGLL
+275 YVKYDEGLL
-284 RILQLLQEHAL
+284 RILQLVQERAL
-295 GIILTGDGAPN
+295 GRILTGEGAPN
-306 INAIQRLFEEIDKDG
+306 INAIQRLFEEIDEDG
-321 DDCISPSEVRNL
+321 DDCISPSEVREL
-333 LLNIKSTE
+333 LLDIKSTG

-389 FTMNSLKMIDQVF
+389 FTINSLKRIDQVF
-402 HPFIESRR
+402 HPFVESKR

-425 HLQNVAL
+425 HLQSDAL

-491 QALDTSGD
+491 EALDTSGD

-507 AEGIVRWLINTSGNV
+507 AEGIVRWLINTSENV

-536 TPWEEVDKL
+536 TWEEVDKL

-581 LTQSVQNFS
+581 LIHSVQNFS
-590 EDAGIPSFFVSFV
+590 KDAGMPSFFVSFV
-603 LAPLATNARAATS
+603 LVPLATNARAATS

-621 CRKKSITTSLTFS
+621 CRQKSITTSLTFS

-677 MCLAVSF
+677 MSLAVSF
-684 RSDFPLWTSVM
+684 HSDFPLWTSFM

-708 VFKDVLHHV
+708 VFKMVLDPV

>member
-6 ISKTACFILFLLLTV
+6 ISRTVCFILFLLLTV

-29 LAHSSVESLVSDGIN
+29 LAHSSVELLVSDGIN
-44 NVQENQSSILLLK
+44 NVQENQSSILALK

-97 EGYLASGGKK
+97 EGYLASGGEK

-136 SGLLNTREAAQESV
+136 SGLLNTREVAQESV

-164 LTILWG
+164 LTLLWG
-170 TCVIVGS
+170 TCVIAGS
-177 IQSSSSISE
+177 IQSSK
-186 PTISNTSRSR
+186 PTISNTSSSR
-196 LLSWFTEFGVTTDL
+196 LLSWLTEFGVTTDL
-210 ATSYTARIMGL
+210 ETSYTARIMGL
-221 SVIPFLILQIPKVFN
+221 SVIPFLILQVPKIFS
-236 SNSGEH
+236 SNSGEY
-242 LTILISLVVSVA
+242 LTILSSLVVSVV

-264 FEPWI
+264 FKPWI

-275 YVKYNEGLL
+275 YVKYDEALL
-284 RILQLLQEHAL
+284 RILQLVQERAL
-295 GIILTGDGAPN
+295 GRILTGEGAPN

-321 DDCISPSEVRNL
+321 DDYISPSEVRQL
-333 LLNIKSTE
+333 LLDIKSTG

-361 DKKITKEEFVHTF
+361 DKIITKEEFVYTF

-380 TKYAMEKRY
+380 TKYAMDRRY
-389 FTMNSLKMIDQVF
+389 FTINSLKRFYQVF
-402 HPFIESRR
+402 HPFVESTR
-410 KEREM
+410 EHEM
-415 KRNLMSEIVS
+415 KRNLITEIVS
-425 HLQNVAL
+425 HLQSVAL
-432 GNLIKEDGTPDSPTI
+432 GNLIKEDGTPDLLAI

-455 RDADNCISK
+455 RDEDNCISK

-491 QALDTSGD
+491 EALDTSGD

-507 AEGIVRWLINTSGNV
+507 TEGIVRWPINTSENV
-522 TPVSTRSQDDNNRR
+522 TPVSTRSQDDNNR
-536 TPWEEVDKL
+536 
-545 LKDEKTNAVDKSSWA
+545 
-560 WFKAIMSMVLGAAI
+560 
-574 LSVLAEP
+574 
-581 LTQSVQNFS
+581 
-590 EDAGIPSFFVSFV
+590 VS
-603 LAPLATNARAATS
+603 P
-616 AITTA
+616 
-621 CRKKSITTSLTFS
+621 
-634 EIYGG
+634 
-639 VFMNNVL
+639 
-646 GCSVLLFL
+646 
-654 VYARGLTWEFSAEV
+654 
-668 LVVLITCAI
+668 
-677 MCLAVSF
+677 
-684 RSDFPLWTSVM
+684 
-695 AFLLYPFSLFLVY
+695 FLLLGNIINILRTRLLYIIFIFI
-708 VFKDVLHHV
+708 FF

>member
-6 ISKTACFILFLLLTV
+6 ISKTVCFILFLLLTV
-21 LLNVKGRS
+21 RINVKGRS
-29 LAHSSVESLVSDGIN
+29 LAHSSVELLVSDGIN

-57 GMDSSS
+57 GMDSCS

-97 EGYLASGGKK
+97 EGYLASGGEK

-136 SGLLNTREAAQESV
+136 SGLLNTREVAQEYV

-164 LTILWG
+164 LTMLWG

-177 IQSSSSISE
+177 VKSSK
-186 PTISNTSRSR
+186 PTISNTSSSR
-196 LLSWFTEFGVTTDL
+196 LLSWLTEFGVTTDL
-210 ATSYTARIMGL
+210 ETNYTARIM
-221 SVIPFLILQIPKVFN
+221 
-236 SNSGEH
+236 
-242 LTILISLVVSVA
+242 VA

-275 YVKYNEGLL
+275 YVKYDEGLL
-284 RILQLLQEHAL
+284 RILQLVQERAL
-295 GIILTGDGAPN
+295 GRILTGEGAPN
-306 INAIQRLFEEIDKDG
+306 INAIQRLFEEIDEDG
-321 DDCISPSEVRNL
+321 DDCISPSEVREL
-333 LLNIKSTE
+333 LLDIKSTG

-389 FTMNSLKMIDQVF
+389 FTINSLKRIDQVF
-402 HPFIESRR
+402 HPFVESKR

-425 HLQNVAL
+425 HLQSDAL

-491 QALDTSGD
+491 EALDTSGD

-507 AEGIVRWLINTSGNV
+507 AEGIVRWLINTSENV

-536 TPWEEVDKL
+536 TWEEVDKL

-581 LTQSVQNFS
+581 LIHSVQNFS
-590 EDAGIPSFFVSFV
+590 KDAGMPSFFVSFV
-603 LAPLATNARAATS
+603 LVPLATNARAATS

-621 CRKKSITTSLTFS
+621 CRQKSITTSLTFS

-677 MCLAVSF
+677 MSLAVSF
-684 RSDFPLWTSVM
+684 HSDFPLWTSFM

-708 VFKDVLHHV
+708 VFKMVLDPV

>member
-6 ISKTACFILFLLLTV
+6 ISRTVCFILFLLLTV

-29 LAHSSVESLVSDGIN
+29 LAHSSVELLVSDGIN
-44 NVQENQSSILLLK
+44 NVQENQSSILALK

-97 EGYLASGGKK
+97 EGYLASGGEK

-136 SGLLNTREAAQESV
+136 SGLLNTREVAQESV

-164 LTILWG
+164 LTLLWG
-170 TCVIVGS
+170 TCVIAGS
-177 IQSSSSISE
+177 IQSSK
-186 PTISNTSRSR
+186 PTISNTSSSR
-196 LLSWFTEFGVTTDL
+196 LLSWLTEFGVTTDL
-210 ATSYTARIMGL
+210 ETSYTARIMGL
-221 SVIPFLILQIPKVFN
+221 SVIPFLILQVPKIFN

-242 LTILISLVVSVA
+242 LTILTSLVVSVV

-275 YVKYNEGLL
+275 YVKYDEALL
-284 RILQLLQEHAL
+284 RILQLVQERAL
-295 GIILTGDGAPN
+295 GRILTGEGAPN

-321 DDCISPSEVRNL
+321 DDYISPSEVREL
-333 LLNIKSTE
+333 LLDIKSTG

-361 DKKITKEEFVHTF
+361 DKKITKEEFVYTL

-380 TKYAMEKRY
+380 TKYAMDRRY
-389 FTMNSLKMIDQVF
+389 FTINSLKRIYQVF
-402 HPFIESRR
+402 HPFVESTR
-410 KEREM
+410 EHEM
-415 KRNLMSEIVS
+415 KRNLITEIVS
-425 HLQNVAL
+425 HLQSVAL
-432 GNLIKEDGTPDSPTI
+432 GNLIKEDGTPDLLAI

-455 RDADNCISK
+455 LDEDNCISK

-491 QALDTSGD
+491 EALDTSGD

-507 AEGIVRWLINTSGNV
+507 AEGIVRWLINTSENV
-522 TPVSTRSQDDNNRR
+522 TPVSTRSQDDNNRG
-536 TPWEEVDKL
+536 TWEEVDKL

-603 LAPLATNARAATS
+603 LVPLATNARAATA

-621 CRKKSITTSLTFS
+621 CRKKSIATSLTFS

-654 VYARGLTWEFSAEV
+654 IYVRGLTWEFSAEV

-684 RSDFPLWTSVM
+684 RSDFPLWTSFM
-695 AFLLYPFSLFLVY
+695 AFLLYPFSLLLVY
-708 VFKDVLHHV
+708 VFNDVLDYV